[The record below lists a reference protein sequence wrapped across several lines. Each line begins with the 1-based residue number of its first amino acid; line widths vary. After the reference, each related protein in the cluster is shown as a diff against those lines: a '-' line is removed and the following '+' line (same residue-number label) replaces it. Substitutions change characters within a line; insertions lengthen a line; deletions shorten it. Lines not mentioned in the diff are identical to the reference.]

1 MNNFS
6 CLLDAAKLNQ
16 NVKVDA
22 NSLVALFLKA
32 KDIAHKST
40 QIGGDQA
47 ARLDILINDVVDSI
61 PQMFRVM
68 SAPPE
73 YHIGRGP
80 DLEFV
85 VTAKTLSKDRAE
97 QIVSLLNKMP
107 ERNKMSLY
115 VLTQEQVADMVKKAI
130 EQAPPVQVLEV
141 LHALASDWECG
152 QGKSNLK
159 LEDTA
164 LYPMN
169 YKTDEKVYHLGR
181 CDGLE

>member
-1 MNNFS
+1 
-6 CLLDAAKLNQ
+6 
-16 NVKVDA
+16 
-22 NSLVALFLKA
+22 
-32 KDIAHKST
+32 
-40 QIGGDQA
+40 
-47 ARLDILINDVVDSI
+47 
-61 PQMFRVM
+61 
-68 SAPPE
+68 
-73 YHIGRGP
+73 
-80 DLEFV
+80 
-85 VTAKTLSKDRAE
+85 
-97 QIVSLLNKMP
+97 
-107 ERNKMSLY
+107 MSLY